1 MSAQGSIYDLGYQG
15 YDGPR
20 LGRVPVALGLL
31 RQTFREAWGIGR
43 GGRAKVA
50 PFTLAGLALL
60 PAGLAIGINA
70 LAERAGAGDVIEMN
84 QLINHATYQ
93 GLTSTLITLFVA
105 VQAPELFGRDQRYGV
120 LPLYFSRVLTRVDY
134 GLARTGG
141 LFLAILAMSLAPHLA
156 LTLGRM
162 LTASDPVTGFGN
174 DAGDIPRYLASTVLG
189 SALFAALAAVISA
202 WTPRRAYATAGI
214 IAAFIVP
221 SVIALLVAELGVGD
235 LAWLGVVLSPG
246 DLMDGANAALFGTLP
261 ESPAVTAADL
271 PGTAYVAVAV
281 GWTVALLGAV
291 LRRYQG
297 ITG

>member
-1 MSAQGSIYDLGYQG
+1 MRAQGSIYDLGYQG

-20 LGRVPVALGLL
+20 LGRVSVALGLL
-31 RQTFREAWGIGR
+31 RQTLREAWGIGR

-50 PFTLAGLALL
+50 PFTLAGLTLL
-60 PAGLAIGINA
+60 PAVLAIGITA
-70 LAERAGAGDVIEMN
+70 IAQQAGAGEVIEE
-84 QLINHATYQ
+84 LSIISHASYQ
-93 GLTSTLITLFVA
+93 GLAATLVTLFVA

-134 GLARTGG
+134 ALARTGG
-141 LFLAILAMSLAPHLA
+141 LFVAILVITLAPHLV
-156 LTLGRM
+156 LTLGQL
-162 LTASDPVTGFGN
+162 LTAVDPLTGLAA
-174 DAGDIPRYLASTVLG
+174 DAGEIPRYLAITVLT
-189 SALFAALAAVISA
+189 SALFAAVAAVISA

-235 LAWLGVVLSPG
+235 LAWLGVLLSPG
-246 DLMDGANAALFGTLP
+246 DITDGANAAIFGTFP

-271 PGTAYVAVAV
+271 PTWAYVGAAV
-281 GWTVALLGAV
+281 GWTVVLLGAI

-297 ITG
+297 ISG